1 MERQVQ
7 KQVLSI
13 ATRTSSAIAEETGI
27 QASMNEDEMK
37 DYVELVIRELQ
48 PKPPQK

>member
-1 MERQVQ
+1 MTDGLFYNSGNVEYNALRMGF
-7 KQVLSI
+7 
-13 ATRTSSAIAEETGI
+13 AP
-27 QASMNEDEMK
+27 MNEDEMK